1 MSVNPPT
8 LVELGNYWV
17 KQGGTNLGVV
27 GNAAHTSGY
36 HLGKDRIVLP
46 DYSVSYARDKA
57 GFSNAASAI
66 DLGRLNGSLANLRK
80 FSVWLVA
87 ELKSSPALRY
97 DFREIIYSPDGVK
110 VQRYSAV
117 DNAIH
122 TGPGNGDSSHI
133 THTHISYIRDSE
145 RRSKLPAFEKFF
157 ESPPVTGDVP
167 MPSMSSYT
175 PGYDAVL
182 KATSNVR
189 NAPKLTAPVL
199 RVVGTAKETWDITGW
214 VLGDVDPEGGSNQW
228 VTRWS
233 GGRWEYSAKS
243 NVVSLTPPATG
254 TGDVSGPALATCI
267 ASLAAAN
274 AEVAAAKAKTVAA
287 EAALVGAQSKATAA
301 EASRLAAVEVAA
313 KASDQLLVWA
323 AYKAAHTKVG
333 L

>member
-1 MSVNPPT
+1 MSLNPPT

-17 KQGGTNLGVV
+17 RQGGTNLGVV

-46 DYSVSYARDKA
+46 DYSVSLARDKI

-66 DLGRLNGSLANLRK
+66 DLGRLDGSLANLRK

-87 ELKSSPALRY
+87 ELRANATLRH

-110 VQRYSAV
+110 VQRYSAI

-122 TGPGNGDSSHI
+122 TGPGNGDSSHT
-133 THTHISYIRDSE
+133 THTHISYLRDSE
-145 RRSKLPAFEKFF
+145 KRSKLPAFEGFF
-157 ESPPVTGDVP
+157 HSAPVVGDVP

-189 NAPKLTAPVL
+189 SDPKLTAPVL
-199 RVVGTAKETWDITGW
+199 RVVPVAKETWDITGW

-243 NVVSLTPPATG
+243 NVISVAAPP
-254 TGDVSGPALATCI
+254 TGDVSGPALATCV

-274 AEVAAAKAKTVAA
+274 AEVAAAKAKTAA
-287 EAALVGAQSKATAA
+287 AVAALVEAQS
-301 EASRLAAVEVAA
+301 VAA
-313 KASDQLLVWA
+313 KASDQLLVWN
-323 AYKAAHTKVG
+323 AYKAAHSKVG